1 MDIPSWVEGRQVLLR
16 SLPTETAPEAL
27 IFSAAGCLGLNGIN
41 AQGVGITCN
50 TLAQLHYARD
60 GLPVMFVLRSVLEQN
75 TIDAAEH
82 FPPFYHPCI
91 RAKLYRF
98 PRRVICAVLNVVA
111 IPSVAISQTMQ
122 RGRVFHS
129 NHPLANQDR
138 SDVAVH
144 TEHRL
149 KNSQARM
156 QSMENRLGDT
166 HKTMGLEDIK
176 AALSAHDDPQN
187 PVSRQLNKE
196 NQTNTIGYTAGA
208 SIYEFSA
215 SPILHLAAGP
225 ACETPLRAVHLHNP
239 IAKQRNSHEYNP
251 TKQTSKACRYHRRSL
266 RYRAGHCASLFN
278 GRVIRS
284 LSVTLT
290 PLCSIPC
297 CRKIKGYKGVIA
309 DVGNPQQVEA
319 FIEQAINLM
328 GSIDVLVN
336 NAGIGG
342 PKAAIEDIDYQDWD
356 DCIRINLSGMF
367 YCAKQVIPAMKK
379 QGSGCI
385 INISTGSAK
394 TGLPKR
400 LPYVASKVGVLGL
413 SHNLARELG
422 EFNIRC
428 NTILPGLMDN
438 PRGRSLVA
446 KHAEENQLTIE
457 QAEAE
462 FLKYSSMRCWI
473 QPAEIADAAL
483 FLASD
488 GAKHITAQEIAVD
501 GNFEWEQ

>member
-1 MDIPSWVEGRQVLLR
+1 M
-16 SLPTETAPEAL
+16 
-27 IFSAAGCLGLNGIN
+27 
-41 AQGVGITCN
+41 N
-50 TLAQLHYARD
+50 TTQ
-60 GLPVMFVLRSVLEQN
+60 QN
-75 TIDAAEH
+75 KR
-82 FPPFYHPCI
+82 P
-91 RAKLYRF
+91 K
-98 PRRVICAVLNVVA
+98 RVVI
-111 IPSVAISQTMQ
+111 
-122 RGRVFHS
+122 
-129 NHPLANQDR
+129 
-138 SDVAVH
+138 
-144 TEHRL
+144 
-149 KNSQARM
+149 
-156 QSMENRLGDT
+156 
-166 HKTMGLEDIK
+166 
-176 AALSAHDDPQN
+176 
-187 PVSRQLNKE
+187 
-196 NQTNTIGYTAGA
+196 TAGA
-208 SIYEFSA
+208 SGIG
-215 SPILHLAAGP
+215 LA
-225 ACETPLRAVHLHNP
+225 
-239 IAKQRNSHEYNP
+239 IAKAFLRQGDQVFICDVNP
-251 TKQTSKACRYHRRSL
+251 SVLDT
-266 RYRAGHCASLFN
+266 
-278 GRVIRS
+278 V
-284 LSVTLT
+284 LSEN
-290 PLCSIPC
+290 
-297 CRKIKGYKGVIA
+297 KGLQGVIA

-319 FIEQAINLM
+319 FIEQAIHLM

-473 QPAEIADAAL
+473 QPTEIADAAL